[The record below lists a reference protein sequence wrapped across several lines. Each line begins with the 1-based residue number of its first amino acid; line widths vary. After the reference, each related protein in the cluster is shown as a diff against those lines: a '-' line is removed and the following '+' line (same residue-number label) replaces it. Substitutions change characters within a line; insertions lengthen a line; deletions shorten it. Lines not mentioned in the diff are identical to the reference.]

1 MIKRLIKY
9 FFPTIQKVEVVKK
22 EVIVQTI
29 SYETLNSL
37 RARLPNCQLSSS
49 DSAEVASHKL
59 GVQLALRELEKGF
72 VV

>member
-1 MIKRLIKY
+1 MIKSIIKF

-29 SYETLNSL
+29 SREAYDKLA
-37 RARLPNCQLSSS
+37 ARLPNCMVTGS
-49 DSAEVASHKL
+49 DTDTVAAHKL
-59 GVQLALRELEKGF
+59 GVQLALAELRKGL